1 MANDIDYYGLA
12 EAGLVARLRTLTT
25 HFPHEWQVSDDD
37 TVLGQGAS
45 NFLIYRPGAFPGVP
59 KSMEDIDITW
69 DVVCRL
75 HVKYLDYKTA
85 WTNFKAIRKDI
96 INLIIPDYS
105 LSGTLG
111 VWRVVLSSSA
121 DAQYFFY
128 DEPKPGVRPNFVI
141 QDFAV
146 AITQR
151 CRFEV

>member
-1 MANDIDYYGLA
+1 
-12 EAGLVARLRTLTT
+12 
-25 HFPHEWQVSDDD
+25 
-37 TVLGQGAS
+37 
-45 NFLIYRPGAFPGVP
+45 
-59 KSMEDIDITW
+59 MEDIDITW